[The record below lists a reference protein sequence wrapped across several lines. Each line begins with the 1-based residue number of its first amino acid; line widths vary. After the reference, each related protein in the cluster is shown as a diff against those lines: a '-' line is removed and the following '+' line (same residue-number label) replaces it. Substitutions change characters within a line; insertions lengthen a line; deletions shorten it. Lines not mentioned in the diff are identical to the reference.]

1 MPHIHIIPKGKRTV
15 LLLMD
20 GENAGP
26 MQSNDLLRYN
36 LEDGG
41 EITQE
46 CAERILTE
54 SILPAGKKKAMDLLL
69 AQDRTKAELLRRLAQ
84 AGFGERIVSEVMD
97 YIRQF
102 PYLDDVRYAKNYL
115 TSAAGK
121 KSLSEIRHKLTEHG
135 VSDEDYEQ
143 ALAEY
148 LEENAAASSPEDD
161 GDSSSFETGSEEAL
175 EFETLRK
182 LMRKKVPDGTA
193 LSKSQ
198 KEKLYASFLRKGFG
212 YHTVRTV
219 LKSYP
224 TCEEEEN

>member
-1 MPHIHIIPKGKRTV
+1 MPHIHIIPKGKRTAI
-15 LLLMD
+15 LLMD

-26 MQSNDLLRYN
+26 LQSSDLLRYN

-41 EITQE
+41 EITRE
-46 CAERILTE
+46 LAERILTE
-54 SILPAGKKKAMDLLL
+54 LILPAGKKKAMDLLL
-69 AQDRTKAELLRRLAQ
+69 AQDRTKAELLRRLTQ
-84 AGFGERIVSEVMD
+84 AGFGERIVSEVME

-148 LEENAAASSPEDD
+148 LEENATVLNPED
-161 GDSSSFETGSEEAL
+161 GDSASFETGSEEAL

-224 TCEEEEN
+224 TCEEGEN